1 MSFTKSQASIILAA
15 LAVAPALVSAHGHVK
30 TITAGGKT
38 FQGFGP
44 GSQGQSVGW
53 TTTAN
58 DNGFVAATALSGS
71 DIACHRGGK
80 PGALSATVAA
90 GEKVDLEWDTWPESH
105 HGPVI
110 DYMAKCT
117 GSCTSADPSSLEF
130 FKVAEAGLVDG
141 SAAPGKWASDDLMK
155 AGNKWTVTVP
165 ADLAAGEYVLRHEM
179 IALHEGNREGGAQFY
194 PQCINLKVTG
204 GGSSTP
210 AGTKA
215 TSLYTP
221 SDKGV
226 LFNIYQPNSAY
237 PIPGPKI
244 ASAGGA
250 GGAAP
255 AKPAPAPAPTSA
267 PAGGAATSAPASA
280 PTTLVTSTKAAG
292 GAAPTAPATG
302 GNGSGAAALYA
313 QCGGQNFSGATSC
326 AEGTCKKQNDYY
338 SQCVPN

>member
-1 MSFTKSQASIILAA
+1 MSFTKSQTSILLAA
-15 LAVAPALVSAHGHVK
+15 LAAAPALVSAHGHVK
-30 TITAGGKT
+30 TITAGGQTYK
-38 FQGFGP
+38 GFGP
-44 GSQGQSVGW
+44 GSQGESVGW

-90 GEKVDLEWDTWPESH
+90 GGKVELEWDTWPESH

-110 DYMAKCT
+110 DYMAKCS

-130 FKVAEAGLVDG
+130 FKIDEAGLVDG
-141 SAAPGKWASDDLMK
+141 SAAPGKWASDDLMA
-155 AGNKWTVTVP
+155 AGMKWTVTVP
-165 ADLAAGEYVLRHEM
+165 ADLAEGEYVLRHEM

-194 PQCINLKVTG
+194 PQCVNLKVTG
-204 GGSSTP
+204 GGSATP

-221 SDKGV
+221 TDKGV
-226 LFNIYQPNSAY
+226 LFNIYQANSDY

-244 ASAGGA
+244 GAAGGA
-250 GGAAP
+250 GGAGGV
-255 AKPAPAPAPTSA
+255 APAPAPTSA
-267 PAGGAATSAPASA
+267 PAGGAASSAPASK

-292 GAAPTAPATG
+292 GAAPTQAPPATG
-302 GNGSGAAALYA
+302 GSGAALYA
-313 QCGGQNFSGATSC
+313 QCGGNGFSGASTC